1 MTTTLPFISKNK
13 NYVEMKAVTWQK
25 DSHGLFDYETKSL
38 SVKKHRVEGSC
49 KVSREENEIVIQDGK
64 AKDEAHLPLTSI
76 QAQGD
81 QYFIQPNQNSTE
93 NENYL
98 IVRSLKNADGVQK
111 GYTLQEGDLLK
122 LGRVEYHVI
131 EIRDSKGQIR
141 TVKDV
146 FQSEAKITP
155 SLDGN
160 VTQQCKICLN
170 EEETPEDPFITPC
183 KCNGSCAYVHF
194 NCLKQW
200 LESRGYKK
208 ESGNTISYRWKKLE
222 CEVCQELLPQ
232 QIRFKGKVLDL
243 AALERPNQPYIILEN
258 TQISEKDKKAQRG
271 IYLIKGTPDDQIKL
285 GRGHQCEIRIS
296 DISVSRLHAFIK
308 YEKGNFV
315 IVDNNSKFG
324 TLVRLQTPYLICMDK
339 IAIQVGRT
347 VLTFVMKSFQSLNP
361 NINGAGVQTMNM
373 TDQQRAALQGGGQTG
388 FYQGA
393 NKTQTNNNNNNQKKN
408 DKHSG

>member
-1 MTTTLPFISKNK
+1 MATTLPFLSKNK

-64 AKDEAHLPLTSI
+64 IKDEAHLPLTSI

-93 NENYL
+93 NENFL

-111 GYTLQEGDLLK
+111 GYILQEGDLLK

-155 SLDGN
+155 SIDGS
-160 VTQQCKICLN
+160 VIQQCKICLN

-232 QIRFKGKVLDL
+232 QIRFKGQVLDL

-324 TLVRLQTPYLICMDK
+324 TLVRLQSPYLLCMDK

-347 VLTFVMKSFQSLNP
+347 VLTFVMKSF
-361 NINGAGVQTMNM
+361 VQTVHMN
-373 TDQQRAALQGGGQTG
+373 DQQKAALLGGQTG

-393 NKTQTNNNNNNQKKN
+393 NKTQTNNANNSQKKN
-408 DKHSG
+408 DKNLG